1 MSLRPQACSRHW
13 HVARKTLKRHVLCSF
28 PLWLE
33 MAHTNCSPWCSH
45 CNPAVGLG
53 SVQDHLLETL
63 HLLWM
68 WKSGY
73 KLKPLWEGPS
83 TPGFLIPNMPFSSWA
98 AIPFSVLFFPR
109 CSLFPF
115 PNVAQEAETWSFLQT
130 WPQCCCC
137 GAAKGSRRVA
147 QPHLCALWRIFVCLG
162 PFRHLSCYML
172 GMNHFP
178 QHLCS
183 LMWAVT
189 NQTKQVLSLF
199 HPLYVCFRTSRQTPA
214 VGTVCGVKQEVWDDV
229 QKMLCQSQRRRMRC
243 VSPPPV
249 TRVVQMC
256 PCGCWDVMLTE
267 IFAVV
272 LLCQG

>member
-53 SVQDHLLETL
+53 SVQDHLLGTL
-63 HLLWM
+63 HLLWL

-162 PFRHLSCYML
+162 PFKHLSCYML

-189 NQTKQVLSLF
+189 NQTKHVLSLF
-199 HPLYVCFRTSRQTPA
+199 HPLFCVFQDIKADTS
-214 VGTVCGVKQEVWDDV
+214 
-229 QKMLCQSQRRRMRC
+229 
-243 VSPPPV
+243 
-249 TRVVQMC
+249 
-256 PCGCWDVMLTE
+256 CWDSVWGWRRSGMMCRRCSANPRGEGWDVPAHPLLQGWCKCVH
-267 IFAVV
+267 VV
-272 LLCQG
+272 VGMWCWQRYLL